1 MPITWRLVH
10 HIADDPRP
18 CADLSATRKYH
29 TPSRLINLLRMTV
42 TLCPYMLQGLKK
54 IGGGGGATKCPKFD
68 HFTVEQITLWAV
80 GWTVKGGGG
89 AHGLWLYA
97 TLGLII

>member
-54 IGGGGGATKCPKFD
+54 IGGGGGLQNA
-68 HFTVEQITLWAV
+68 QS
-80 GWTVKGGGG
+80 
-89 AHGLWLYA
+89 
-97 TLGLII
+97 LIISQSNKSPYGLLGGQLRGAGEPTAYGYMLH